1 VQGECRGKSKAQDL
15 LLALPSR
22 SLFYVKIVQGERNG
36 KSKAQDLL
44 LAVAEPQPILC
55 KDNAR

>member
-1 VQGECRGKSKAQDL
+1 MAKAKRKICFL
-15 LLALPSR
+15 PLPSR

>member
-1 VQGECRGKSKAQDL
+1 MAKAKRKICFL
-15 LLALPSR
+15 PLPSR

-44 LAVAEPQPILC
+44 LALPSRSLAYPGIGKRE
-55 KDNAR
+55 